1 MKKSMNSFLGNEAI
15 KVSVIMDSSDQDE
28 LDELLWEVLWK
39 PLEFPRSIRESF
51 RLDGPGI
58 EVVAKQDGKIIG
70 GIVTNWLTPT
80 EVALRHIV
88 VDSSIQNRG
97 VGSLLFEQLK
107 IVVKSV
113 GCRIIRGYA
122 RNTSV
127 NFFLRQGFVSL
138 PGKTADHPQFSKHGI
153 SFQQLV
159 YRF

>member
-1 MKKSMNSFLGNEAI
+1 MSSLLENAAVKI
-15 KVSVIMDSSDQDE
+15 KIIMDSSDREE
-28 LDELLWEVLWK
+28 LDDLLWEVLWK

-58 EVVAKQDGKIIG
+58 EIVAKQDGRIIG
-70 GIVTNWLTPT
+70 GIVANWLTPT

-88 VDSSIQNRG
+88 VDPSIQNRG

-113 GCRIIRGYA
+113 GCRLIRGYA

-127 NFFLRQGFVSL
+127 NFFVRQGFEML
-138 PGKTADHPQFSKHGI
+138 PGKTAEHPQFSKHGI
-153 SFQQLV
+153 SFQQLI
-159 YRF
+159 YKFQ

>member
-1 MKKSMNSFLGNEAI
+1 
-15 KVSVIMDSSDQDE
+15 MDPSDQDE

-58 EVVAKQDGKIIG
+58 EVIAKQDGKIIG
-70 GIVTNWLTPT
+70 GIVANWLTPT

-88 VDSSIQNRG
+88 VDTSIQNKG
-97 VGSLLFEQLK
+97 VGGLLFEQLK

-113 GCRIIRGYA
+113 GCQLIRGYA

-127 NFFLRQGFVSL
+127 NFFLRNGFTLL
-138 PGKTADHPQFSKHGI
+138 PGKTAEHPQFSKHGI

-159 YRF
+159 FKFK

>member
-1 MKKSMNSFLGNEAI
+1 MNNLSGNGSI

-58 EVVAKQDGKIIG
+58 EVVAKLDEKIIG
-70 GIVTNWLTPT
+70 GVVANWLTPT
-80 EVALRHIV
+80 EVAMRHIV
-88 VDSSIQNRG
+88 VDPANQNKG

-113 GCRIIRGYA
+113 GCKIIRGYA
-122 RNTSV
+122 RNTSL

-159 YRF
+159 YKL